1 MMASPRGF
9 EEPSVSKSDVGD
21 AGAIA
26 KLRQRRR
33 DANLSLALIRLQQA
47 QRARAPVFRPVK
59 RKAPRDGLINSPQM
73 RDTTASC
80 RGFIHAA

>member
-1 MMASPRGF
+1 MMASPKGF

-59 RKAPRDGLINSPQM
+59 IKAPRQCLS
-73 RDTTASC
+73 A
-80 RGFIHAA
+80 FIWWAVKDSNLGPID